1 MLSSAKKGTMITLC
15 PKCKAENQDESKFCN
30 ECGTQITGSEKASA
44 HTETLEA
51 PKEELTTGATFAGRY
66 QIIEELGKGG
76 MGKVYKV
83 LDKEVKAKIA
93 LKLIKPEIASDK
105 KTIERFRNE
114 LKTARDISHKNICR
128 MYDLNKEES
137 SFFIT
142 MEYVSGE
149 DLKSLIRRVGRL
161 DSATAIK
168 TAKQVCEGLTEAH
181 RLGVIHRDL
190 KPSNIMIDENGDA
203 RIMDFGIARS
213 LKGKSITGSGVL
225 IGTPEYMSPE
235 QVEGKDVDHRSDI
248 YSLGVNLYE
257 MVTGKIPFEGD
268 TPLSIAHKQ
277 KYEAPQI
284 PNEINPQIPDD
295 LSRVIMKCLEKDKE
309 KRYQS
314 TEELSSELVNIE
326 KEIPTTD
333 KVVPTKKPIT
343 SKEITVTFGLKKI
356 LVPALVFVGII
367 IVGVIVWQLIP
378 KQEATSTLM
387 TKPSIAVLPFED
399 HSSQKD
405 QEVLCDG
412 MTNEIIVKLT
422 RLQDW
427 KVINRNTMGQYKNTT
442 KDIKEIG
449 EELDVETVLLGTVQK
464 EGDDIRVTGQLVN
477 VVDRSNIWSNT
488 YSQKLETVFE
498 IQSDIAGNIV
508 RALQV
513 KLTPEEGQKI
523 KKKPTENV
531 EAYQFYSQGRWLWDK
546 RDKESLFEAIKYF
559 EKAIEIDPNYARAYV
574 GLADVYI
581 VLPWYVTISPLE
593 AYSKAKDYIFK
604 ALDIDETI
612 AEAYASLGGIKEQ
625 IDFDWEE
632 AEANYKKC
640 IELNPSYATGH
651 FWYSLHLSARGRH
664 DEAIAE
670 INLALELDP
679 LSLIINSNVG
689 QAYYRARLYEQAILQ
704 HQKTLELYPKSAAVI
719 NEYARTLLEVGRLD
733 EAVTEYQKAVELSEE
748 LPEYLSKLAHTYAVM
763 GKRSEAENIIHSL
776 IERAG
781 REYVSPYWLGATY
794 VALGEK
800 DLALECLEKAY
811 EERDVAIIFLKIL
824 PIWDEIRNEPRYK
837 ALLKKINLE

>member
-1 MLSSAKKGTMITLC
+1 MTTTC
-15 PKCKAENQDESKFCN
+15 PKCHHENPDDSIYCGKCTTPLKQSDEISP
-30 ECGTQITGSEKASA
+30 

-51 PKEELTTGATFAGRY
+51 PREELTTGSTFAGRY

-83 LDKEVKAKIA
+83 LDKEIKAKIA

-128 MYDLNKEES
+128 VYDLNKEES
-137 SFFIT
+137 SFYIT

-149 DLKSLIRRVGRL
+149 DLKSLVRRVGRL

-314 TEELSSELVNIE
+314 AEELSSELVMIE

-333 KVVPTKKPIT
+333 KVVPPKKPIT

-356 LVPALVFVGII
+356 LVPASVLIGII
-367 IVGVIVWQLIP
+367 IAGVIIWHLIP
-378 KQEATSTLM
+378 KQEAAFSLM

-399 HSSQKD
+399 QSPQED

-422 RLQDW
+422 RLHNW
-427 KVINRNTMGQYKNTT
+427 KVINRNTMGQYKNTS

-464 EGDDIRVTGQLVN
+464 EGDNIRVTGQLVN

-488 YSQKLETVFE
+488 YSQKFETVFE
-498 IQSDIAGNIV
+498 IQNDIAENIV

-531 EAYQFYSQGRWLWDK
+531 EAYQCYSQGRWLWDK
-546 RDKESLFEAIKYF
+546 RGKESLYEAIKYF
-559 EKAIEIDPNYARAYV
+559 EKAIQIDPNYARAYV

-581 VLPWYVTISPLE
+581 VLPWYVAISPLE
-593 AYSKAKDYIFK
+593 AYSKARDYIRK
-604 ALDIDETI
+604 ALDIDGTL

-670 INLALELDP
+670 IHRALELDP

-689 QAYYRARLYEQAILQ
+689 QAYHRARLYDQAIVH
-704 HQKTLELYPKSAAVI
+704 HQKTLELYPKSATAI
-719 NEYARTLLEVGRLD
+719 NEYARTLKEVGRLD

-748 LPEYLSKLAHTYAVM
+748 FSEYLSNLGYAYAVM
-763 GKRSEAENIIHSL
+763 GKRAEAECIINT
-776 IERAG
+776 IKERANE
-781 REYVSPYWLGATY
+781 EYVSSYWLGAIY
-794 VALGEK
+794 AALGEK
-800 DLALECLEKAY
+800 NLALECLEKAY

-824 PIWDEIRNEPRYK
+824 PIWDKIRNEPRYK
-837 ALLKKINLE
+837 ALLKKMNLE